1 MREIHTSEI
10 LAEADGE
17 TLARVLEWLPDDL
30 EIVGAPREG
39 IVLMTRREGLGERFH
54 LGEVLASNCRVRLR
68 GVEGWG
74 STLGDDPR
82 RALVA
87 AALDAMDKIRPPL
100 EQRSKIGGILDRCR
114 EGLAAR
120 RAEESRLTASTRV
133 EFDLLPGA

>member
-1 MREIHTSEI
+1 MRQIHTSEI
-10 LAEADGE
+10 LAETDEE
-17 TLARVLEWLPDDL
+17 TLARLLEWLPDDL

-74 STLGDDPR
+74 ATLGDDPR

-87 AALDAMDKIRPPL
+87 ATLDAMDKIRPELDQHARICEIL
-100 EQRSKIGGILDRCR
+100 ERFRVLL
-114 EGLAAR
+114 EAR
-120 RAEESRLTASTRV
+120 RVEESRLTASTKV